1 MKPGIYRAWSR
12 SDDAKPLRF
21 HGRARGRVSAHSRP
35 GGRSVA
41 GRVNAVLSGQQIE
54 QALQQPRTRGFAP
67 RGRTRRD
74 APEAEQ
80 SVNLNIPFEYNSSA
94 LKPQAAAQLKQLEL
108 ALTSASLAKD
118 RFVVAGHTDAKGSA
132 QYNKDLSLR
141 RAEAVKRFLVA
152 KGMDANRLDTVGYG
166 SERLLAPDRP
176 EDPSNRRVE
185 IRDVGSSSP

>member
-1 MKPGIYRAWSR
+1 MMRNTCVFMAALAVASLPMLARAADPPPNEST
-12 SDDAKPLRF
+12 
-21 HGRARGRVSAHSRP
+21 
-35 GGRSVA
+35 
-41 GRVNAVLSGQQIE
+41 AVLSGQQIE

-67 RGRTRRD
+67 RGLTRRD

-80 SVNLNIPFEYNSSA
+80 SVNLNIPFEYDSSA

-108 ALTSASLAKD
+108 ALTSASLGKD

-152 KGMDANRLDTVGYG
+152 KGMDANRLDTIGYG
-166 SERLLAPDRP
+166 SERLLVPDRP

-185 IRDVGSSSP
+185 IRDLGNASQ